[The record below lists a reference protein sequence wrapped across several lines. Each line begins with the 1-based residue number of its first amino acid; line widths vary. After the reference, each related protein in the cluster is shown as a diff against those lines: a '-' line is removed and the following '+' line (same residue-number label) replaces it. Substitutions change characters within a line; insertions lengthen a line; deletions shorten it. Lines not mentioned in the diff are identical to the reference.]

1 MLGAAQARLQRA
13 WGRLHPLVSPAGV
26 GAGLAAG
33 ALVAGAAESARSES
47 GGRWAWS
54 SEDLRRTR
62 QYTRE
67 QVAEHNTAA
76 DCWIVVGDRVFDVTR
91 WLERHP
97 GRPAPILAL
106 AGKDATAAFRH
117 FHSKEV
123 FEQYATAFDIGAVAG
138 GALEQQGGVAAQWE
152 EGETATFDYVVVGAG
167 SAGCLLTHR
176 LCSAGHTVCL
186 LEAGGSVAEDTNT
199 SVNGAV
205 QQLLFVISLSADK
218 LAHRPDEVRRGLR
231 DDAELGPR
239 DRRAAGV
246 RRAAHPL
253 HAGEGRWGLLPR

>member
-106 AGKDATAAFRH
+106 AGKDATAAFWH

-138 GALEQQGGVAAQWE
+138 GALEQQGGVAAAIRGVDVQ
-152 EGETATFDYVVVGAG
+152 GEAAARHVGAG
-167 SAGCLLTHR
+167 C
-176 LCSAGHTVCL
+176 
-186 LEAGGSVAEDTNT
+186 
-199 SVNGAV
+199 
-205 QQLLFVISLSADK
+205 
-218 LAHRPDEVRRGLR
+218 AHHV
-231 DDAELGPR
+231 
-239 DRRAAGV
+239 
-246 RRAAHPL
+246 
-253 HAGEGRWGLLPR
+253 GR